1 MIRSTDFSSYVDD
14 NTKFDSGKCIVDVIS
29 SLQESSE
36 KLIQMFSNNQ
46 MKGKQIN
53 GI

>member
-14 NTKFDSGKCIVDVIS
+14 NTIFDSGKCIVDVIS
-29 SLQESSE
+29 SLQETSE